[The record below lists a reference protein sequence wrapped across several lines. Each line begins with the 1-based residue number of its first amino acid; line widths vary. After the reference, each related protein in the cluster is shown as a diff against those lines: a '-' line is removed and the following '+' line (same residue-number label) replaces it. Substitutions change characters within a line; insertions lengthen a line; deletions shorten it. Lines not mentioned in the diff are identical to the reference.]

1 MQVIKRDKTKEVF
14 QTDKIKKAVEKAFE
28 SCNKE
33 PDYSVI
39 DCIQNIYNID
49 SDDEVGVEE
58 IQDNVENCLMNI
70 DKDVAKAYIIYR
82 YSHKVI
88 RETNDKLFKDITKK
102 LLAND
107 VQNQNAN
114 LDEYSFGG
122 RKGEVTELVLKDYA
136 LKHCMSRKTR
146 NNHLNNEIYIHDL
159 GSYADGEHNCLTLPI
174 DNLLRDGTITRQVDI
189 RPANSINTA
198 FQLLAVYFQI
208 QSLQQFGGVAVS
220 HLDWTM
226 VPYVR
231 KSFFKHFVECYICD
245 EAKTENIDFNTLS
258 SEELDNYKA
267 SKKEKFKTKYNIS
280 DEDFTM
286 GDFKIKVVKFHVDDE
301 NIKSINKDWYNKAY
315 YETKNELS
323 QAVEGLYHN
332 LNSLQ
337 SRSGN
342 QLPFSSANYG
352 TCTLPE
358 GQMVIEAL
366 LDGSLKGTGK
376 NHLTPIFPCGIFQV
390 GNGINK
396 HPGEPNYF
404 LFRKALKSTAK
415 RIYPNY
421 ANLDWS
427 GNEGYDKNDPRTYFS
442 TMGCRTANGY
452 DINAEEG
459 QNPQLKDG
467 RGNICPQTIIMPTLA
482 MEVLEDSE
490 VEGLRMGVILGDK
503 EKKVD
508 KFMRLLSRKIDQAK
522 DSLIERFERIASQNP
537 KSASFM
543 WDNRTMFGYKKEEGI
558 RSALKHGTLAVG
570 Y

>member
-1 MQVIKRDKTKEVF
+1 MQVIKRDKTKEAF

-58 IQDNVENCLMNI
+58 IQDNVENCLMDI

-114 LDEYSFGG
+114 LDEHSFGG

-136 LKHCMSRKTR
+136 LKHCMSRKSR

-267 SKKEKFKTKYNIS
+267 SKREKFKTKYNIS

-286 GDFKIKVVKFHVDDE
+286 GDFKIKVVNFHVDDE
-301 NIKSINKDWYNKAY
+301 NIKSINKDWYNKAFY
-315 YETKNELS
+315 KTKNELD
-323 QAVEGLYHN
+323 QAVEGMYHN

-337 SRSGN
+337 SRSG
-342 QLPFSSANYG
+342 S
-352 TCTLPE
+352 
-358 GQMVIEAL
+358 
-366 LDGSLKGTGK
+366 
-376 NHLTPIFPCGIFQV
+376 
-390 GNGINK
+390 
-396 HPGEPNYF
+396 
-404 LFRKALKSTAK
+404 
-415 RIYPNY
+415 
-421 ANLDWS
+421 
-427 GNEGYDKNDPRTYFS
+427 
-442 TMGCRTANGY
+442 
-452 DINAEEG
+452 
-459 QNPQLKDG
+459 QLKWL
-467 RGNICPQTIIMPTLA
+467 LA
-482 MEVLEDSE
+482 
-490 VEGLRMGVILGDK
+490 
-503 EKKVD
+503 
-508 KFMRLLSRKIDQAK
+508 
-522 DSLIERFERIASQNP
+522 
-537 KSASFM
+537 
-543 WDNRTMFGYKKEEGI
+543 
-558 RSALKHGTLAVG
+558 
-570 Y
+570 